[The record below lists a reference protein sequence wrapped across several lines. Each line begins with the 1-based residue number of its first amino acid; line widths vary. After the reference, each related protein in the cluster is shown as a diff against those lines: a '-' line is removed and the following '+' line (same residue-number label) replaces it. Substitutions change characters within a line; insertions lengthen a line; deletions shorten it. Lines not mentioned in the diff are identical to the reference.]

1 MKTIKNLKTLLIFLS
16 LVALLFVGCKN
27 EDKTGNGEPSNE
39 NSKITLSHYAGS
51 WYIDGT
57 DTLVFKIKH
66 DGSFEDASSGKT
78 FPSSDITRNSETSYT
93 LPDKSKLNFSS
104 DTQGT
109 FTVQGNEEHP
119 PVNIT
124 KRGII
129 T

>member
-39 NSKITLSHYAGS
+39 NSEITLSHYAGS

-57 DTLVFKIKH
+57 ETLVFKIKH

-78 FPSSDITRNSETSYT
+78 FLSSDITRNSGTSYT

-109 FTVQGNEEHP
+109 FTAQGNEEHP
-119 PVNIT
+119 PVNIA
-124 KRGII
+124 KKEGL
-129 T
+129 

>member
-39 NSKITLSHYAGS
+39 NSEITLSHYAGS

-57 DTLVFKIKH
+57 ETLVFKIKH

-78 FPSSDITRNSETSYT
+78 FLSSDITRNSGTSYT

-109 FTVQGNEEHP
+109 FTAQGNEEHP

-124 KRGII
+124 KKGGL
-129 T
+129 

>member
-39 NSKITLSHYAGS
+39 NSEITLSHYAGS

-78 FPSSDITRNSETSYT
+78 FLSSDITRNSGTSYT

-119 PVNIT
+119 PVNIA
-124 KRGII
+124 KKEGL
-129 T
+129 

>member
-39 NSKITLSHYAGS
+39 NSEITLSHYAGS
-51 WYIDGT
+51 WYDET
-57 DTLVFKIKH
+57 DTLVIKINH

-78 FPSSDITRNSETSYT
+78 FPSSDIIRNNETSYT

-104 DTQGT
+104 DTQG
-109 FTVQGNEEHP
+109 NEEHP

-124 KRGII
+124 KKGGL
-129 T
+129 